1 MAMQKVS
8 KTKREMFDA
17 FTAKYKNV
25 PSVFIARSLD
35 YHDNLGKCF
44 DSIMD
49 YDPCVAQEFD
59 VEKND
64 WQSKTL

>member
-1 MAMQKVS
+1 
-8 KTKREMFDA
+8 MFDA